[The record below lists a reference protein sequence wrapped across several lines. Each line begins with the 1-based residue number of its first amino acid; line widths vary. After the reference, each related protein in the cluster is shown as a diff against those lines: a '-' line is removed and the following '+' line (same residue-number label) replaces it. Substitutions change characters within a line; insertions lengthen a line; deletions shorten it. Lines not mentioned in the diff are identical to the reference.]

1 MNFISLRL
9 KMTRETAG
17 LLMNIRNISDG
28 RLNTHSVPLV
38 KHRCIIID
46 GDIIDFYMSE

>member
-1 MNFISLRL
+1 
-9 KMTRETAG
+9 MTQETAG
-17 LLMNIRNISDG
+17 LLMNLRSISDWK
-28 RLNTHSVPLV
+28 LSTHSVPLV